1 MFGGASSSSARRRSL
16 DEMEKSLEDLKRRR
30 AEFERSLA
38 ENPGMLDD
46 LDPLQNEMYALAL
59 YTLWEAFSEAMQMD
73 DADFGLESRTD
84 AYALNKATKFERE
97 ACARFG
103 L

>member
-1 MFGGASSSSARRRSL
+1 MFRSGFYSRSKHPSL
-16 DEMEKSLEDLKRRR
+16 DQMEKSLENLKSKR
-30 AEFERSLA
+30 ADFERSLA

-46 LDPLQNEMYALAL
+46 IDPLQNEMYALAL

-73 DADFGLESRTD
+73 DADFDLESKAD
-84 AYALNKATKFERE
+84 AYALNKATRYERE